1 MQKTLTIK
9 GKTFTPK
16 QVERLIDNDK
26 VLLNS
31 VSFDVT
37 YRIDEHNMFENTKRQ
52 DSAAK
57 FMFLWGRGYKAA
69 FVLPLSD
76 PGRLAGIPHSL
87 CLGTEKETAT

>member
-9 GKTFTPK
+9 GKTFSAK

-26 VLLNS
+26 ALLNS

-37 YRIDEHNMFENTKRQ
+37 YRIDEHNMFENTKQQ
-52 DSAAK
+52 DAK

-69 FVLPLSD
+69 FVLPLSK
-76 PGRLAGIPHSL
+76 P
-87 CLGTEKETAT
+87 